1 MNRKEVS
8 MMRRPFGVK
17 VAAALMCVCAV
28 LFILGFLGFFFISGV
43 IVTFGNVRS
52 TSQLFLEMRAGI
64 FLVLGVA
71 YAILAVYIFRLSFW
85 ARISAIVLV
94 SVSALYAIITILAL
108 LPHPDIV
115 ILAWQLFA
123 IAVNAWIFVCLT
135 RPVVK
140 EAFASQRR
148 QITAHTS
155 S

>member
-1 MNRKEVS
+1 
-8 MMRRPFGVK
+8 MRRPFGVK
-17 VAAALMCVCAV
+17 VAAALMCMGAV

-94 SVSALYAIITILAL
+94 SVSALCAIITILAL

-140 EAFASQRR
+140 EAFAAQRR
-148 QITAHTS
+148 QIAAHVS